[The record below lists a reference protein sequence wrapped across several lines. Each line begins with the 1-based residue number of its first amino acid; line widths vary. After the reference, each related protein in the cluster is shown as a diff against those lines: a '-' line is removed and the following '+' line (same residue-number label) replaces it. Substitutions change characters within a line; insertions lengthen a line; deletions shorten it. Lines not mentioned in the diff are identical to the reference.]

1 MKKIISF
8 VVGALMLSTAAW
20 ADSYVVV
27 TKADFG
33 IAWNAIGKTVGQKD
47 TIIVTASMGGINVN
61 TKDTGPQKVL
71 YILLVKTMRTERY
84 LVSICK
90 SVSILVPK
98 MLLV

>member
-1 MKKIISF
+1 
-8 VVGALMLSTAAW
+8 MLSTAAW
-20 ADSYVVV
+20 ADSYVVDN
-27 TKADFG
+27 KGDFG

-47 TIIVTASMGGINVN
+47 TIIVTASIPKIRVR
-61 TKDTGPQKVL
+61 KKVL

>member
-20 ADSYVVV
+20 ADSYVVDN
-27 TKADFG
+27 KGDFG

-61 TKDTGPQKVL
+61 TKDKKVL